1 MMDVSVTP
9 MRFEPAKL
17 SGAGI
22 VETELPEDA
31 RGIFARIFCVREF
44 TERGPALVS
53 VARSQDFE
61 YGYRF
66 LETSIG
72 ACLRPLSCFIL
83 NED

>member
-1 MMDVSVTP
+1 MIDVSVAA

-17 SGAGI
+17 SGAYI
-22 VETELPEDA
+22 VETELHEDA
-31 RGIFARIFCVREF
+31 RGFFARIFCAREF

-53 VARSQDFE
+53 VTRSQDFE

-66 LETSIG
+66 LETIIG

>member
-1 MMDVSVTP
+1 MDGVLAP
-9 MRFEPAKL
+9 MRFEPAKI

-22 VETELPEDA
+22 VKTELPEDA
-31 RGIFARIFCVREF
+31 RGFFARIFCAWEF